1 MTGLATKHYSPE
13 YVCCVGPRI
22 SQILFGMIF
31 YLFSKQSTTLAITG
45 WKTQVKQCIDVM
57 KMEQLMQLDN
67 IMKANTIKLT
77 LFILQASS
85 RLNRVKGRPTLVGN
99 MLGINDKDFKR

>member
-1 MTGLATKHYSPE
+1 
-13 YVCCVGPRI
+13 
-22 SQILFGMIF
+22 MIF